1 MLSMHRTMLPQ
12 RYISDMM
19 PSIPA
24 GNCKHPTT
32 LVAIAAPD
40 GFQAALPFI
49 AVSDVD
55 AALHD
60 AVAAGCTVE
69 RATWTIP
76 NVGKLARFKDPSG
89 TQMGLIAL

>member
-1 MLSMHRTMLPQ
+1 MYPLSCVVTAVVPPAG
-12 RYISDMM
+12 
-19 PSIPA
+19 PSIA
-24 GNCKHPTT
+24 
-32 LVAIAAPD
+32 LRSDAPD
-40 GFQAALPFI
+40 GFQAAVPFI